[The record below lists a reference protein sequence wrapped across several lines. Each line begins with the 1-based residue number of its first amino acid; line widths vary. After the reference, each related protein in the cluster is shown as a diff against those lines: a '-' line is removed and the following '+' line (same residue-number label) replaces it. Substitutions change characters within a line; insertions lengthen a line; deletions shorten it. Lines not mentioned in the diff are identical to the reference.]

1 MLHPS
6 YTELIDVANK
16 HVEEGEDPIVT
27 SRYSIILAAAKRA
40 RQLVDGAD
48 PTIKGNEKKPL
59 SVAVDELAEDQIHI
73 LPYQE
78 EEPEEE
84 ISEEA
89 SEEAA
94 DSCEAED
101 EVCAEEEEPAAE
113 IEEEE

>member
-89 SEEAA
+89 A